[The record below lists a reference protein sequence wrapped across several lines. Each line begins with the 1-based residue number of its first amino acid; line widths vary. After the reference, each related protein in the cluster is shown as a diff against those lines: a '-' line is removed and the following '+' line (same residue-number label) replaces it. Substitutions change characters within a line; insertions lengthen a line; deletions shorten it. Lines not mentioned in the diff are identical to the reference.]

1 MSVREKLVLYDL
13 MYMWNL
19 KRQNELIETERLLV
33 ARSWKVGEMGDDA
46 QSVQTFCYYI
56 WWISSGDLIYMVTV
70 VNHNIL

>member
-56 WWISSGDLIYMVTV
+56 
-70 VNHNIL
+70 